1 MSGGDLPVTNGL
13 VPADG
18 GWTPTDGAG
27 APDLKT
33 EGMAL
38 VAKGLTDA
46 LAELKE
52 LGMVGTAGAGRG
64 FGDIALSGLDLGHEG
79 LTETFGSFCERW
91 EWGVRSLVNEG
102 NGFAI
107 KTGLAA
113 GTLYETEDYISGTF
127 KVVTNAVIGNPYATE
142 DEVTQ
147 KGWGDIAT
155 SGIWGGDV
163 DYSQESWDQAGEN
176 IKQGWKDAGRD
187 VMTSHTV
194 GPLGLN
200 PENLHEKFG
209 VSDAEYNQMLDD
221 TFGPS
226 PEARAEAAQAAQQQ
240 AGGGQ

>member
-1 MSGGDLPVTNGL
+1 MSVDGEAVTGGGVPVASDL
-13 VPADG
+13 VPLLMG
-18 GWTPTDGAG
+18 GG

-33 EGMAL
+33 EGMDL

-46 LAELKE
+46 LGELKE
-52 LGMVGTAGAGRG
+52 LGMVGMAGAGRG
-64 FGDIALSGLDLGHEG
+64 FGDIALNGLDLGHEG

-91 EWGVRSLVNEG
+91 EWGVRALINEG

-113 GTLYETEDYISGTF
+113 GTLYETEQYVEGSF
-127 KVVTNAVIGNPYATE
+127 KVVANAAIGNPYATE

-147 KGWGDIAT
+147 RGWGDIAK
-155 SGIWGGDV
+155 SGVWGGNV
-163 DYSQESWDQAGEN
+163 DYSQESWDRAGEN
-176 IKQGWKDAGRD
+176 IRQGWKDAGRD

-200 PENLHEKFG
+200 PENLHETFG
-209 VSDAEYNQMLDD
+209 VSDAEYNQMLDN

-226 PEARAEAAQAAQQQ
+226 PEARAEAAAQQQ
-240 AGGGQ
+240 AGGER